1 MNPDHPKIESPMTPE
16 EQQARWNRIKE
27 VFGQAIER
35 NPELRRAFILGRF
48 RDDQGMCEE
57 ALALLDAYECRQE
70 FAEHPVFGY
79 ALRALFAQHARGH
92 IGEKIG
98 GYRIEREIGSGGM
111 GAVYL
116 GVRDDEAFEKK
127 VAVKIVNEY
136 AADPEYLNRRLCAE
150 RAILA
155 KLDHPNIA
163 RLLDGGTT
171 EAGLPYFIMEF
182 VAGTPI
188 STYCEEHKLTV
199 RQKLTL
205 FQGVCA
211 AIHYSHRNLI
221 VHRDV
226 KPGNIL
232 VDEAGIPKLLDF
244 GIAKLLAEDPG
255 RGKPRTTTVHRV
267 MTPLYASPEQVRGEP
282 VTTASDVYSLGVVL
296 YELLTGRFPYRFEE
310 ESAAEV
316 ERVIRHAEPVRPS
329 EAVLSD
335 DDENVRPA
343 AVRLRLSRELAGD
356 LDAILLYALRKEP
369 DRRYGSAERLS
380 EDIQRYLDGLP
391 VAARADSYRYRAGKF
406 LRRYRVAVAAGLVA
420 AFSLGTA
427 TGVSIYQSRV
437 AGEERRRAELRFE
450 ETWQL
455 AKSNVFELHDA
466 IERLPGSTAAR
477 GLLVRQTLGYLDR
490 LDREAG
496 NDPVFKRELGMA
508 YVRVGE
514 VQGRPYT
521 ANLGDV
527 EGALASYR
535 KGVTHLEAALAEKPE
550 EPEFQRDASIGYERL
565 GELAAYRMHD
575 FKLAGHNFDR
585 ALALRRRLVE
595 RAPGNP
601 EYVFLLGSISIGEG
615 DLLNMRGDAV
625 GALNWFD
632 QAVGILE
639 LLSRE
644 AANPGHRRKYAAALQ
659 RKVYCL
665 RGLADAAAGWGRKDW
680 ANDFLQL
687 ALEHHQSAFRIR
699 SELAEADP
707 GNAGLR
713 RSVADSLVDASELN
727 GRLGRIAPARAGFQ
741 EAFSRFQK
749 LAESDP
755 TNRELLI
762 DTLSLLARY
771 EATEK
776 AAGNFRECLPICHR
790 AEAIFAKLPALSGA
804 NRELTEWRLWYEAEV
819 AETSLAL
826 GDSAAALSAN
836 RRLEAL
842 LVVDRSGEPVL
853 GQLSEVAK
861 RYRKLGDDRAFRRV
875 RTELEHRL
883 GAVVLT
889 GSPPEILSD
898 AALVLTD
905 PDLPELTDHA
915 KGLGLVRALGGAADG
930 NLPAL
935 IVVLRR
941 AGRKDEADRLVE
953 TGLKKIRLSGVVSER
968 PDFNP

>member
-1 MNPDHPKIESPMTPE
+1 MTPE
-16 EQQARWNRIKE
+16 AQQARWNRIKE
-27 VFGQAIER
+27 IFGQAIER
-35 NPELRRAFILGRF
+35 RSELRRAFILGQF

-79 ALRALFAQHARGH
+79 ALRALFAQQARGH
-92 IGEKIG
+92 IGENIG

-136 AADPEYLNRRLCAE
+136 ASDPEYLNRRLCAE

-163 RLLDGGTT
+163 RLIDGGTT

-182 VAGTPI
+182 VEGRPI
-188 STYCEEHKLTV
+188 STYCDDRKLTV

-221 VHRDV
+221 VHRDL

-232 VDEAGIPKLLDF
+232 VTEAGVPKLLDF
-244 GIAKLLAEDPG
+244 GIAKLLAEDSGHPQQ
-255 RGKPRTTTVHRV
+255 RTTTIHRV
-267 MTPLYASPEQVRGEP
+267 MTPVYASPEQIRGEP

-296 YELLTGRFPYRFEE
+296 FEILTGNLPYRFED
-310 ESAAEV
+310 ESAAAV
-316 ERVIRHAEPVRPS
+316 ERVIRHGEPVRPS
-329 EAVLSD
+329 EAVLEEN
-335 DDENVRPA
+335 DENARPDA
-343 AVRLRLSRELAGD
+343 ARLRLSRELAGD
-356 LDAILLYALRKEP
+356 LDAILLCALRKEP
-369 DRRYGSAERLS
+369 DRRYDSAERLS

-391 VAARADSYRYRAGKF
+391 VAARADSFRYRAGKF
-406 LRRYRVAVAAGLVA
+406 LRRYRLAVAAGSVA
-420 AFSLGTA
+420 LLSLGTA
-427 TGVSIYQSRV
+427 TAVSVYQSGV

-496 NDPVFKRELGMA
+496 KDPVFKRELGMA

-535 KGVTHLEAALAEKPE
+535 KGVERLQEALAEKPE
-550 EPEFQRDASIGYERL
+550 EPDFQRDASIGYERL
-565 GELAAYRMHD
+565 GELAAYRMHE

-595 RAPGNP
+595 GAPGNP
-601 EYVFLLGSISIGEG
+601 EYAFLLGSISIGEG

-625 GALNWFD
+625 GALDWFER
-632 QAVGILE
+632 AVGILE
-639 LLSRE
+639 PLSKD
-644 AANPGHRRKYAAALQ
+644 AANSGYRRKYAAALQ

-680 ANDFLQL
+680 ATDFLRL
-687 ALEHHQSAFRIR
+687 ALDHHRRAFRIR

-707 GNAGLR
+707 GNAGLQ
-713 RSVADSLVDASELN
+713 RSVADSLVDAAELD
-727 GRLGRIAPARAGFQ
+727 GRLGRIEAARAGFE
-741 EAFSRFQK
+741 EAFSRFQR
-749 LAESDP
+749 LSDGDP

-771 EATEK
+771 EGTEK
-776 AAGNFRECLPICHR
+776 AAGNSRECLPICRR
-790 AEAIFAKLPALSGA
+790 AEAIFGKLPALPGA

-826 GDSAAALSAN
+826 GDSATALSAN
-836 RRLEAL
+836 RRLETL

-861 RYRKLGDDRAFRRV
+861 RYRKLGDERAFRRV
-875 RTELEHRL
+875 RTELEKKL
-883 GAVVLT
+883 GAIVPAGAT
-889 GSPPEILSD
+889 PEVLSD

-915 KGLGLVRALGGAADG
+915 KGLGLVGALGARAEG

-935 IVVLRR
+935 ILVLRR
-941 AGRKDEADRLVE
+941 AGRNEEADRLVE
-953 TGLKKIRLSGVVSER
+953 SGLKKIRRSG
-968 PDFNP
+968 FNP